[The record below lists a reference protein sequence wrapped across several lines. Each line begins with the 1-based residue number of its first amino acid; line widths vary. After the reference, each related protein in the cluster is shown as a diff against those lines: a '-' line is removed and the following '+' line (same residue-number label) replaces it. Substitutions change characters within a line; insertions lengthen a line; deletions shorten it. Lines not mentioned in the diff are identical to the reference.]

1 MKKLFLFLIVFLN
14 GLHVLAAPLEFTVMH
29 APGGVSDIVT
39 RFIVREMSNNKSII
53 VVNRPG
59 AAGKIAIQHM
69 MSVNS
74 MMLATMPQVFVTN
87 PINFTDLPYTVDDL
101 EVIATVGIMPSAL
114 VCNKNLGIDNIKQLT
129 AQTKPLTFAVGGYG
143 SSEHLSTEVLLTKLK
158 IKYII
163 VPYAQGGNTSVTDLI
178 GGHVD
183 CMFANFPTIRQH
195 LENPRLKLLL
205 VSHPVPV
212 QAPTWESEFKESFP
226 FSVYLSIITPKSTD
240 FVVKKQWAT
249 DLSISFQSQGFKAS
263 LEDMGLFP
271 KTSTESQ
278 EIQKCLRA
286 NEAIRKFI
294 LDNKIKI
301 SG

>member
-1 MKKLFLFLIVFLN
+1 
-14 GLHVLAAPLEFTVMH
+14 
-29 APGGVSDIVT
+29 
-39 RFIVREMSNNKSII
+39 
-53 VVNRPG
+53 
-59 AAGKIAIQHM
+59 
-69 MSVNS
+69 

-87 PINFTDLPYTVDDL
+87 LINFTDLPYTVDDL

-114 VCNKNLGIDNIKQLT
+114 VCNKNLGIENVKSLT
-129 AQTKPLTFAVGGYG
+129 AYPKTLTFAVGGYG

-195 LENPRLKLLL
+195 LDNPKLKLLL
-205 VSHPVPV
+205 LSHPVNV
-212 QAPTWESEFKESFP
+212 QAPTWESEFKETFP
-226 FSVYLSIITPKSTD
+226 FSVYLSVITPRSTD
-240 FVVKKQWAT
+240 YVIKKQWAT
-249 DLSISFQSQGFKAS
+249 DLSIAFQSQGFKAS

-271 KTSTESQ
+271 KTSIDAQ

-286 NEAIRKFI
+286 NDAIRKFI
-294 LDNKIKI
+294 LENKIKV

>member
-1 MKKLFLFLIVFLN
+1 MRKLILILLLTILSVAHA
-14 GLHVLAAPLEFTVMH
+14 GPTEFTVMH

-39 RFIVREMSNNKSII
+39 RFIARELPGKNTL

-69 MSVNS
+69 MNNS
-74 MMLATMPQVFVTN
+74 SIMLATMPQVFVTN
-87 PINFTDLPYTVDDL
+87 PINFTDLPYANDDL

-114 VCNKNLGIDNIKQLT
+114 VCNKKLGIENVKDITNYPKF
-129 AQTKPLTFAVGGYG
+129 LTFAVGGYG

-158 IKYII
+158 AKYII
-163 VPYAQGGNTSVTDLI
+163 VPYAQGGNTSVNDLI

-183 CMFANFPTIRQH
+183 CMFVNFPTIRQH
-195 LENPRLKLLL
+195 LDNPKLKLLL
-205 VSHPVPV
+205 LSHQMNF
-212 QAPTWESEFKESFP
+212 QAPTWESEFKEIFP
-226 FSVYLSIITPKSTD
+226 FSVYLSIIAPRSID
-240 FVVKKQWAT
+240 YVVKKQLAA
-249 DLSISFQSQGFKAS
+249 DLLIAFQSQGFKAS

-271 KTSTESQ
+271 RSSIDAQ

-286 NEAIRKFI
+286 NDAIRKFI